1 MNDDKTYFITIE
13 TQQYCIT
20 SCRNKRQHFA
30 NECLRLL
37 GPFYFLRYL
46 LFADQLSVILEFM
59 MGVCC
64 GQEDPKCWEFSYPGN
79 QDELETD
86 VANTSGVARI
96 TFPIIVPKRDLNSP
110 TYDDLLV
117 SLIPPSGVAFLTRR
131 DAGRNQSKEVLM
143 SVFNAWPALIMVLL
157 FSILAGIVI
166 WIMVCFSTALVF
178 RFLTIVKR
186 RS

>member
-1 MNDDKTYFITIE
+1 
-13 TQQYCIT
+13 
-20 SCRNKRQHFA
+20 
-30 NECLRLL
+30 
-37 GPFYFLRYL
+37 
-46 LFADQLSVILEFM
+46 

-64 GQEDPKCWEFSYPGN
+64 GQEDPKCWEFSYPGD

-143 SVFNAWPALIMVLL
+143 SVFQCLACSHYGAFVLHTGWDCNMDYGMFFDCSCISLFNYCKKALLIGV
-157 FSILAGIVI
+157 FSSG
-166 WIMVCFSTALVF
+166 
-178 RFLTIVKR
+178 
-186 RS
+186 